1 MRKIEPSFEL
11 ISPIDRKSILTNLE
25 LAGRNC
31 YKSEGKITPESAGA
45 FIKMLIG
52 HGTESALEH
61 EKITVRFICDRGVS
75 HELVRHRIASYSQES
90 TRYCNYG
97 HEGELTFITP
107 EWYERST
114 PEAQKIWDDAM
125 LVAEKS
131 YLDLLKLGWT
141 PQQARA
147 VLPNSLKTDIVMTA
161 NMREWRTI
169 FRLRCSPKAH
179 PQMRQLMIPFANY
192 LKEQLPEL
200 FEDINY

>member
-11 ISPIDRKSILTNLE
+11 ISPIDRQAILTNLE

-31 YKSEGKITPESAGA
+31 YKSEGKITPESAGK
-45 FIKMLIG
+45 FIKMLIQ
-52 HGTESALEH
+52 HGTESVLEH

-97 HEGELTFITP
+97 HDGQLTFIVP
-107 EWYERST
+107 EWYNHST
-114 PEAQKIWDDAM
+114 PETQKIWDDAM
-125 LVAEKS
+125 LIAEKS

-147 VLPNSLKTDIVMTA
+147 VLPNSLKTDIIMTA
-161 NMREWRTI
+161 NIREWRTI
-169 FRLRCSPKAH
+169 FRLRCATKAH